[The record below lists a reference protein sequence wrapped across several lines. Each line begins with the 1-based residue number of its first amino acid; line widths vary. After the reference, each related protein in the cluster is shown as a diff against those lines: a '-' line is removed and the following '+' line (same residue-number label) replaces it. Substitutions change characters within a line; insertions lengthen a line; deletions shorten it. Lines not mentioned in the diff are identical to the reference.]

1 MSRTRQILN
10 EYGYRSKRSRGQNFL
25 VHEGTLQKIADA
37 AALSLSDTV
46 VEIGPGP
53 GNLTRRLA
61 RAAGR
66 VIAVEIEHEL
76 CLILKSE
83 VASDN
88 VTVIEGNALD
98 LDFRGLAPAGG
109 RLKVVA
115 NLPYNITTPV
125 LFKLLATPE
134 LFSELMLLLQLE
146 VAKRI
151 TAAPGTRAWGILGAQ
166 CQLQADCAV
175 VFRVGP
181 EAFRPRP
188 KVESA
193 LVRLRMLP
201 APRARV
207 ARPELYRRVVR
218 AAFAG
223 RRKTLRNS
231 VTVGEFAFGAELI
244 AAALGEAGID
254 PGRRAETVTVQEFA
268 AIANAIVNREEKENH
283 QDTKGKK

>member
-1 MSRTRQILN
+1 MGRTRRILN
-10 EYGYRSKRSRGQNFL
+10 EYGFRGRKSRGQNFL
-25 VHEGTLQKIADA
+25 VHEATLQRIADA
-37 AALSLSDTV
+37 ARLGPLDTV
-46 VEIGPGP
+46 IEIGPGP
-53 GNLTRRLA
+53 GNLTRRLC

-66 VIAVEIEHEL
+66 VVAIEVEHEL

-83 VASDN
+83 VKAAN
-88 VTVIEGNALD
+88 VAVIEASALD
-98 LDFRGLAPAGG
+98 VDFRGLAAAGQ

-125 LFKLLATPE
+125 LFKLLSTPE
-134 LFSELMLLLQLE
+134 LFSELLLLVQLE

-166 CQLQADCAV
+166 CRLLADCAV
-175 VFRVGP
+175 VFGVGP

-188 KVESA
+188 RVESA
-193 LVRLRMLP
+193 LTRLRMLP

-207 ARPELYRRVVR
+207 IRPELYRRVVR

-231 VTVGEFAFGAELI
+231 FTVGEFGFGPELI
-244 AAALGEAGID
+244 AAALREAGID
-254 PGRRAETVTVQEFA
+254 PGRRAETVTVEEFA
-268 AIANAIVNREEKENH
+268 AIANAVAGRAEEENH
-283 QDTKGKK
+283 QGT